1 MTGRTALWRPLDR
14 AAVALGNFAGLALV
28 VAAYAGAG
36 HEVTADRQTGW
47 VELGIAGLLVV
58 AVANTG
64 WLLAGR
70 RACWRL
76 RHSLL
81 PAGPGMAWP
90 TVAEPGSGTPGR
102 AAPGPALP
110 TTLLAGTA
118 QRGELVAGAVMTWY
132 HAPTCP
138 MAAGREVVAAGEAE
152 HRAQGR
158 RPCGICLP
166 APTGPGERS

>member
-36 HEVTADRQTGW
+36 HEATADRQIGW

-81 PAGPGMAWP
+81 PAAPGMAWP
-90 TVAEPGSGTPGR
+90 SAAAPDPATPGVALPGTVAP
-102 AAPGPALP
+102 
-110 TTLLAGTA
+110 GTA
-118 QRGELVAGAVMTWY
+118 PRSAAAAGEFVAGAVMTWY
-132 HAPTCP
+132 HAPGCG
-138 MAAGREVVAAGEAE
+138 MVAGRDVAVATEAE